1 MAEINFETRKFYS
14 TVVVF
19 LFFINVS
26 IIISNFIDDYNAI
39 GFSIF
44 FSLLPCICF
53 LINYFSKDSRD
64 PRYKPQDQE
73 NSDIK

>member
-1 MAEINFETRKFYS
+1 MCMVEINFETRKFYS
-14 TVVVF
+14 TVVVL

-39 GFSIF
+39 GISFL
-44 FSLLPCICF
+44 FSLLPCMCI
-53 LINYFSKDSRD
+53 LVNYFSKDSRD

-73 NSDIK
+73 N